1 MFNKTGDEI
10 MKYEFAIAE
19 FYGVNDVFRVFEIIT
34 GREHNKHELNE
45 VLTERFFFHR
55 DNGNHDFAFAYK
67 DLLVKIS

>member
-1 MFNKTGDEI
+1 

-34 GREHNKHELNE
+34 GREHNKHELSNI
-45 VLTERFFFHR
+45 LTERFCFHR

-67 DLLVKIS
+67 NLLVKISWI